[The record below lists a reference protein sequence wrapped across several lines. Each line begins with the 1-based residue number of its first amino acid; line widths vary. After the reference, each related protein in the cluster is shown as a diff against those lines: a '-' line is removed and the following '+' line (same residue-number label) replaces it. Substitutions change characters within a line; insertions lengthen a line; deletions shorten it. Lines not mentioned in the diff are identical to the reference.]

1 MSQNY
6 SPQTVTKDLVLC
18 LDGTQGFKGYNAI
31 KKPTEIGQCVL
42 WLDADDPS
50 SITHS
55 SNAVS
60 SWVDKSSGGY
70 NAAQST
76 SSYQP
81 TYNAT
86 AVNGKGA
93 IEFDGTDNSLEVNTA
108 GITLGAN
115 GGVAFFMVCRQVEFD
130 NAGGNFYFGNVSSGT
145 TQNYMGV
152 GTSGGNSMDWRLYG
166 DNTTGTET
174 ESFYTDTTAYHIHTG
189 IWEKDANGVG
199 GAANIHQFFDGY
211 RANYKTSSINTS
223 NFTTTDTAYIGRQH
237 GGSSSY
243 CKFNVC
249 EIILFNKAL
258 TIKERQMVEFY
269 LSRKW
274 DIPLMVSYDT
284 SFQRW
289 PLDLTS
295 NATNSTASTT
305 HTWMSPSVNA
315 ARGIFL
321 QNNSGRYVTYGT
333 TGAISNIAAKEGFT
347 IEWAAAAITHDDD
360 TTNYCIIQ
368 NENYQSDGFIVRYG
382 GGNWNQP
389 YLRVNHAGGAST
401 TSGGRVDAGDNTVA
415 GEWAHWCI
423 TFVNGSGENSIVTF
437 YKNNVQVK
445 QFTDWE
451 VPEADASDTMQFLA
465 QGSQGFCGEM
475 AFLRLY
481 QKALTSKE
489 RQTNYLA
496 MRERINGI
504 PKIARPRDVQIYLDA
519 HQYRNFNSSTWFD
532 MGANAGNNAGGTVTN
547 ATQVGASS
555 TEWPKCYD
563 FDATDTRISI
573 GSSRMNVSTTAITVA
588 VWVSFDA
595 ISDDWIISTDNGS
608 DYDEGW
614 TMRVDSP
621 SNTIG
626 WIVGK
631 GGSSSHVWS
640 TNTLS
645 VGSWYYAVATYKSG
659 EQLLYVDGVLWA
671 SGTSTGS
678 IDYGSVTTG
687 YIGARNPGTA
697 LEFDGQIANVMIY
710 DTVLSADEVNQN
722 YNYFKN
728 RFGK

>member
-18 LDGTQGFKGYNAI
+18 IDGTQGFKGYNAI
-31 KKPTEIGQCVL
+31 KKPTQIGQCVL

-60 SWVDKSSGGY
+60 SWADKSSSGY
-70 NAAQST
+70 KASQST

-86 AVNGKGA
+86 TVNGKGA
-93 IEFDGTDNSLEVNTA
+93 IEFDGIDNSLEVSTP

-130 NAGGNFYFGNVSSGT
+130 NNGGNFYFGNVSSGT
-145 TQNYMGV
+145 KQNYMGV

-166 DNTTGTET
+166 DNVSGNET
-174 ESFYTDTTAYHIHTG
+174 ESFYTDTTGYHIHVG

-284 SFQRW
+284 NFQRW

-295 NATNSTASTT
+295 NASNSTANTT

-321 QNNSGRYVTYGT
+321 QNDSGRYVRYTQT
-333 TGAISNIAAKEGFT
+333 DALSDLGAKGSFT
-347 IEWAAAAITHDDD
+347 MEWAAAFIGHLDNG
-360 TTNYCIIQ
+360 TNYCLFR
-368 NENYQSDGFIVRYG
+368 NEDYQDNGFLMRYDGGSWRTYMRT
-382 GGNWNQP
+382 NQ
-389 YLRVNHAGGAST
+389 AST
-401 TSGGRVDAGDNTVA
+401 ATGMTVDTADRSYP
-415 GEWAHWCI
+415 GEWAHWQLVA
-423 TFVNGSGENSIVTF
+423 FADDDLKV
-437 YKNNVQVK
+437 YKDGVEVYAATNIKMPVQAV
-445 QFTDWE
+445 E
-451 VPEADASDTMQFLA
+451 PLSFLA
-465 QGSQGFCGEM
+465 DSSQGFVGEV
-475 AFLRLY
+475 AFLRFY
-481 QKALTSKE
+481 QRALNATE

-496 MRERINGI
+496 MRERMNGI
-504 PKIARPRDVQIYLDA
+504 PKIVRPREVEVYLDS
-519 HQYRNFNSSTWFD
+519 HQSRSFGASTWYD
-532 MGANAGNNAGGTVTN
+532 MGVNAGNNAGGTITN
-547 ATQVGASS
+547 GVGQIGASS
-555 TEWPKCYD
+555 TAWPKCYD
-563 FDATDTRISI
+563 FDGIDDYINLSTFAGSFNFGSNPYSISVWLQYASGNAQPDRIFEKVATGRISLI
-573 GSSRMNVSTTAITVA
+573 WVGGNKAMYQGYNGSSWDAGVTSAVALTNDVWTNVCVTKTGTTATMYI
-588 VWVSFDA
+588 
-595 ISDDWIISTDNGS
+595 NGS
-608 DYDEGW
+608 D
-614 TMRVDSP
+614 
-621 SNTIG
+621 
-626 WIVGK
+626 
-631 GGSSSHVWS
+631 
-640 TNTLS
+640 
-645 VGSWYYAVATYKSG
+645 AAT
-659 EQLLYVDGVLWA
+659 
-671 SGTSTGS
+671 
-678 IDYGSVTTG
+678 
-687 YIGARNPGTA
+687 GTA
-697 LEFDGQIANVMIY
+697 HSDYN
-710 DTVLSADEVNQN
+710 DTTSGSAALGTAGGGEAVIL
-722 YNYFKN
+722 
-728 RFGK
+728 GKVK

>member
-31 KKPTEIGQCVL
+31 KKPTEIGECVL

-60 SWVDKSSGGY
+60 GWVDKSRGGY
-70 NAAQST
+70 NATQST

-93 IEFDGTDNSLEVNTA
+93 IEFDGSDDLLTVNTS

-130 NAGGNFYFGNVSSGT
+130 NGGGNFWFGNVSSGT
-145 TQNYMGV
+145 SQNYMGV

-166 DNTTGTET
+166 DNVSGTET
-174 ESFYTDTTAYHIHTG
+174 EMYYADTTAYHMHVG

-211 RANYKTSSINTS
+211 RSGYQTGSVNTS
-223 NFTTTDTAYIGRQH
+223 NFTTTSDAQIGRQST
-237 GGSSSY
+237 GSFP
-243 CKFNVC
+243 KFNVC

-284 SFQRW
+284 NFQRW

-321 QNNSGRYVTYGT
+321 QNNSGRYVKYTQTDALADLGDKGSFT
-333 TGAISNIAAKEGFT
+333 MEWCAAFIG
-347 IEWAAAAITHDDD
+347 HLDNG
-360 TTNYCIIQ
+360 TNYTLFE
-368 NENYQSDGFIVRYG
+368 NEDYQDNGFLMRYDGGSWRTYMRT
-382 GGNWNQP
+382 NQ
-389 YLRVNHAGGAST
+389 AST
-401 TSGGRVDAGDNTVA
+401 ATGMTVDTADRSYP
-415 GEWAHWCI
+415 GEWAHWQLVAFADDDLKVYKDGVEVYAATNI
-423 TFVNGSGENSIVTF
+423 KMPLKAVTNPLTFLSS
-437 YKNNVQVK
+437 
-445 QFTDWE
+445 
-451 VPEADASDTMQFLA
+451 
-465 QGSQGFCGEM
+465 GSQGFVGEL
-475 AFLRLY
+475 AFLRFY
-481 QKALTSKE
+481 QRALNATE

-504 PKIARPRDVQIYLDA
+504 PKIARPREAVVYLDA
-519 HQYRNFNSSTWFD
+519 HQYRNFGAATWYD
-532 MGANAGNNAGGTVTN
+532 MGVNAGNNAGGTVTN
-547 ATQVGASS
+547 VTQVGASS

-588 VWVSFDA
+588 IWVSFDS
-595 ISDDWIISTDNGS
+595 IGDVWLVSTDNGTN
-608 DYDEGW
+608 YYNGYILRINTGGPNTLGW
-614 TMRVDSP
+614 YVGTGSAVR
-621 SNTIG
+621 TI
-626 WIVGK
+626 WSQNVL
-631 GGSSSHVWS
+631 S
-640 TNTLS
+640 TNT
-645 VGSWYYAVATYKSG
+645 WYYVAVTDSMS
-659 EQLLYVDGVLWA
+659 EQIIYVDGTVWA
-671 SGTSTGS
+671 SDTATGD

-687 YIGARNPGTA
+687 YIGAQTPGDA

-710 DTVLSADEVNQN
+710 DTVLSAGEVNQN